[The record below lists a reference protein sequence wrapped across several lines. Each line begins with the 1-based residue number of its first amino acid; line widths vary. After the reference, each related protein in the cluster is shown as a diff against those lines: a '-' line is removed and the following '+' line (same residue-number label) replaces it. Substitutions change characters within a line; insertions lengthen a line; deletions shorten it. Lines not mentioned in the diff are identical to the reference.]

1 MVAFAMSLDLKQSSS
16 QVWREQFSWLAPYYI
31 GIGLIAYSLIFGY
44 RYDHITGLLLMI
56 IPMML
61 LRISQKQYIERTR
74 HVVTELKEKNQ
85 ILKKNSEEI
94 DELNEGLLL
103 TLSEII
109 DLRDP
114 YVLGHSKQVSKY
126 ATDIA
131 RSLHLNEKQIDLVRK
146 AGLLHDI
153 GKLGISMDI
162 LTKPAKL
169 TTDEYEIVKT
179 HAALGGELI
188 NNSPSLRSLVQI
200 IRHHHEYFNGMG
212 YPDRLSGN
220 QISIEARIVAVA
232 DAIEA
237 MISDRP
243 YRRALKTEQVIDEL
257 KRCSGTQFD
266 PMVVREAVRMLTA
279 ELESE
284 ETLIRQIENAKIQLE
299 LGTELQLS

>member
-1 MVAFAMSLDLKQSSS
+1 
-16 QVWREQFSWLAPYYI
+16 
-31 GIGLIAYSLIFGY
+31 
-44 RYDHITGLLLMI
+44 
-56 IPMML
+56 
-61 LRISQKQYIERTR
+61 
-74 HVVTELKEKNQ
+74 
-85 ILKKNSEEI
+85 
-94 DELNEGLLL
+94 L

-114 YVLGHSKQVSKY
+114 YVLGHSKQVSRY

-131 RSLHLNEKQIDLVRK
+131 RLLHLNEKQIDLVRK

-153 GKLGISMDI
+153 GKLGISTDI
-162 LTKPAKL
+162 LAKPAKL

-243 YRRALKTEQVIDEL
+243 YRRGLKTEQVIDEL

-266 PMVVREAVRMLTA
+266 PMVVREAVRMLAA

-284 ETLIRQIENAKIQLE
+284 EPLIRQIDNAKIKFE
-299 LGTELQLS
+299 VGTELQPS